1 MKTSDDKK
9 RIETLKKEI
18 EKHNWLYYVKNS
30 PQISDE
36 KYDKLLK
43 ELKDLEEKFPQ
54 LKTPDSPTQRI
65 GTIPQDEF
73 KTVPHVKPMLSLD
86 GTIKEEEISNFDRR
100 VLEGLDGKEISYVA
114 ELKFDGLSIEL
125 LYEDGILVRGATR
138 GDGTNGEDVTANI
151 KTIKTIPLHLMG
163 DNIPSKTAIR
173 GEAMMTLKDFQQ
185 LNKRLTLID
194 KQTFANPRNAA
205 SGSVRQLDSKITAE
219 RNLTFFAY
227 EIMQIEGLPAKSS
240 VAGKKLTTHQEE
252 MEMLKEWGFQVDPH
266 FKFCKNIHEAIQFHH
281 KIEKER
287 EKLPIE
293 TDGIVIK
300 INELSAYEELGT
312 KTRSPRWAIAYKFE
326 PRKEITEIQ
335 DIVVQVGRTGKLT
348 PVALLKPVDVGGV
361 TVSRATLHNES
372 EVKRK
377 DIRIGDKVRIER
389 AGDVIPAVVER
400 IPATP
405 ATTTMAGRPST
416 ETLAGRK
423 TLTGRPATEALAG
436 KPQKG
441 EKRSRPF
448 KMPEKCPVCG
458 SKVIKNIDEKGKEGA
473 YHFCSGGISC
483 PTQLKRAIEHFV
495 SKGAFDIDGL
505 GEKIV
510 DNLVDTGM
518 IKDFSDLFKLGKD
531 DFLKLEGFAEKSSQN
546 MIDALQKAK
555 NISLSRFIYAL
566 GIPNVGEHLSRVLAQ
581 HFKNLNNLIKAN
593 IDKLKSIHEVG
604 PKVAESIT
612 IFFGNK
618 NNGKVIAKMID
629 LGVKIES
636 SSEIK
641 AEKSPLKDKTIVFTG
656 ELKDFTRN
664 DVKTLSEQ
672 LGARAASSVSKNTDY
687 VVVGENPGSKFDNA
701 KKLGIK
707 ILTEEEFKKLI
718 K

>member
-1 MKTSDDKK
+1 MNISEAKK
-9 RIETLKKEI
+9 RIEQLKKEI
-18 EKHNWLYYVKNS
+18 RQHNWLYYVKNA
-30 PQISDE
+30 PGISDAE
-36 KYDKLLK
+36 YDKLLK
-43 ELKDLEEKFPQ
+43 ELSDLENKFPQ
-54 LKTPDSPTQRI
+54 LKTPDSPTQRV
-65 GTIPQDEF
+65 GVTPQTEF

-86 GTIKEEEISNFDRR
+86 GTIEEEEILNFDRR
-100 VLEGLDGKEISYVA
+100 AREGLNEANVSYFA
-114 ELKFDGLSIEL
+114 ELKFDGISIESI
-125 LYEDGILVRGATR
+125 YEKGIFSRGATR
-138 GDGTNGEDVTANI
+138 GDGTNGEDVTANV
-151 KTIKTIPLHLMG
+151 KTIKTIPLRLMG
-163 DNIPSKTAIR
+163 ENIPSKVSIR
-173 GEAMMTLKDFQQ
+173 GEAMMTLEDFQN
-185 LNKRLTLID
+185 LNKKLTQLD
-194 KQTFANPRNAA
+194 KQTFTNPRNAA
-205 SGSVRQLDSKITAE
+205 AGSVRQLDCRITAE

-227 EIMQIEGLPAKSS
+227 EIMSPGIQDIK
-240 VAGKKLTTHQEE
+240 THQEE
-252 MEMLKEWGFQVDPH
+252 IEQLKKWGFKIDPH
-266 FKFCKNIHEAIQFHH
+266 FKLCKNIREAIEFHH

-300 INELSAYEELGT
+300 INSLSAYEKLGS

-377 DIRIGDKVRIER
+377 DIRLADKVRIER

-400 IPATP
+400 IP
-405 ATTTMAGRPST
+405 
-416 ETLAGRK
+416 EK
-423 TLTGRPATEALAG
+423 D
-436 KPQKG
+436 K
-441 EKRSRPF
+441 KRSQPF
-448 KMPEKCPVCG
+448 KMPKECPVCG

-483 PTQLKRAIEHFV
+483 PTQLKRAIEHFA

-518 IKDFSDLFKLGKD
+518 IRDFSDLFKLKKE

-546 MIDALQKAK
+546 MVNALRKAK
-555 NISLSRFIYAL
+555 DISLQRFIYAL
-566 GIPNVGEHLSRVLAQ
+566 GIQNVGEHLSKVLAE
-581 HFKNLNNLIKAN
+581 HFKNLNNLMEADIQTLQA
-593 IDKLKSIHEVG
+593 IYEVG
-604 PKVAESIT
+604 PKVAESIN

-618 NNGKVIAKMID
+618 NNRKVISKMID
-629 LGVKIES
+629 LDVKIKNVEK
-636 SSEIK
+636 IK
-641 AEKSPLKDKTIVFTG
+641 GDFPLKDKIIVFTG
-656 ELKDFTRN
+656 ELENFSRN
-664 DVKTLSEQ
+664 DAKRLAEN
-672 LGARAASSVSKNTDY
+672 LGARVTSSVSANTDY
-687 VVVGENPGSKFDNA
+687 VVVGAEPGSKFDNA

-718 K
+718 KT